1 MSRILMVEDSETV
14 RAVLTATL
22 EDLVAPVKIDSA
34 ASGCEALRM
43 LPREQYDLIVTNI
56 TTPDIDGLELVSF
69 VKRNDQWRSIPVII
83 VSTEGSER
91 DRDKGLSLGAA
102 AYLVKPFDPE
112 ELLEVAT
119 ALLARAEQGA

>member
-1 MSRILMVEDSETV
+1 MVEDSETV

-22 EDLVAPVKIDSA
+22 EDLAAPVKIDSA

-56 TTPDIDGLELVSF
+56 TTPDINGLELVSF

>member
-1 MSRILMVEDSETV
+1 MVEDSETV

-22 EDLVAPVKIDSA
+22 EDLAAPVKIDSA

-102 AYLVKPFDPE
+102 AYLVKPFDSE

>member
-1 MSRILMVEDSETV
+1 MVEDSETV

-22 EDLVAPVKIDSA
+22 EDLAAPVKIDSA

-56 TTPDIDGLELVSF
+56 TTPDINGLELVSF

-112 ELLEVAT
+112 ELLEIAT

>member
-1 MSRILMVEDSETV
+1 MVEDSETV

-22 EDLVAPVKIDSA
+22 EDLAAPVKIDSA

>member
-1 MSRILMVEDSETV
+1 MVEDSETV
-14 RAVLTATL
+14 RSVLTATL
-22 EDLVAPVKIDSA
+22 EDLAAPVKIDSA